1 LTADAPGN
9 TNNLLEGQIRSR
21 GVGPKVIAID
31 RAALDVFAQ
40 IQLDFAS
47 SSACLEVKP

>member
-1 LTADAPGN
+1 VPDGVCVKPYERTPGVD
-9 TNNLLEGQIRSR
+9 RR
-21 GVGPKVIAID
+21 D

-47 SSACLEVKP
+47 SSAYPEVKP

>member
-1 LTADAPGN
+1 MREALRENPRVD
-9 TNNLLEGQIRSR
+9 RR
-21 GVGPKVIAID
+21 D

-47 SSACLEVKP
+47 SSAYPEVKP